1 MNKNN
6 KFRKYRNQLGL
17 TLRDVAK
24 ATGLSHVTIYNIE
37 NGRVDSG
44 YKKIQKLESFYNNIL
59 KSGEFINVYKI
70 YS

>member
-24 ATGLSHVTIYNIE
+24 ATGISHVTIYNIE
-37 NGRVDSG
+37 TGRVDTG
-44 YKKIQKLESFYNNIL
+44 YKKIKKLESFYNNIL
-59 KSGEFINVYKI
+59 KSGEFINV
-70 YS
+70 

>member
-24 ATGLSHVTIYNIE
+24 ATGISHVTIYNIE
-37 NGRVDSG
+37 TGRVDTG
-44 YKKIQKLESFYNNIL
+44 YKKIKKLESFYKNGYVTTN
-59 KSGEFINVYKI
+59 S
-70 YS
+70 